1 MGRKD
6 EEVKKTIRE
15 MEEWELVEVTEKVAG
30 LGINGELLCLVCCI
44 VANSAYCRCKRQG

>member
-15 MEEWELVEVTEKVAG
+15 WELVEVTEKVAG
-30 LGINGELLCLVCCI
+30 MGINVELVCLVCCI
-44 VANSAYCRCKRQG
+44 VANSAYILQM